1 MCIASLRREDVE
13 RTIMTLT
20 HDVVIIGATYE
31 GIAAAKRAINLK
43 KLVALVQQPFTG
55 HLGTSESVLI
65 ATSSQITYFYRI
77 LNQWEETAIYPR
89 WERVRSWAIEVD
101 ATIKA
106 RDSLAILAARGVD
119 VIEGSGE
126 FVRLPRL
133 GFIAGDRKLFAASYL
148 IATGTRPRVPAIL
161 GLEEI
166 PYLQPSDIWKIENIE
181 IIPRY
186 ITIIGDTPIALC
198 LAQLLRRFGKE
209 ITLII
214 STDRLL
220 PSEDPE
226 ISRWVGALLEAEGVR
241 ILTGQSV
248 SQVKAIDGQK
258 LLQLGNH
265 VMETEEILLAGD
277 YESNHEGLNLEGVGV
292 TVENGRIQTNQRLQ
306 TTNPRIYACHGLEND
321 YPDPAIALEN
331 ALLLSKSSLDRRT
344 IPRILPL
351 DPAIARV
358 GLTETQARQQ
368 YGERIQILPVPWKQ
382 SITLTMTGETTGFG
396 KIIVTENEKILGAC
410 LIGSGGKEAIG
421 SIALAMRENLPI
433 SSLNSSIYPFA
444 SLSEIIGLIG
454 DSFPHPVSWIER
466 LKRFF
471 RGK

>member
-13 RTIMTLT
+13 RIIMTLT

-31 GIAAAKRAINLK
+31 GIVAAKRAIDLK
-43 KLVALVQQPFTG
+43 KRVALVQQPFIG
-55 HLGTSESVLI
+55 HLGASESVFI

-77 LNQWEETAIYPR
+77 LNQWEEAAIYPC

-106 RDSLAILAARGVD
+106 QDSLAILAARGVD

-133 GFIAGDRKLFAASYL
+133 GFIAGSRKLFAASYL
-148 IATGTRPRVPAIL
+148 IATGTRPCVPAIL

-166 PYLQPSDIWKIENIE
+166 RYLQTLDIWKIADITA
-181 IIPRY
+181 ISRH
-186 ITIIGDTPIALC
+186 ITIIGDNPIALC

-209 ITLII
+209 ITVII

-220 PSEDPE
+220 PQEDPE
-226 ISRWVGALLEAEGVR
+226 ISRWVSSLLEAEGVR
-241 ILTGQSV
+241 ILIGQSV

-292 TVENGRIQTNQRLQ
+292 TVENGRIRTNQRLQ
-306 TTNPRIYACHGLEND
+306 TTNPRIYACNSLEND
-321 YPDPAIALEN
+321 YPEPTIALEN

-351 DPAIARV
+351 DPALARV

-368 YGERIQILPVPWKQ
+368 YGERIQILPVPLQQ
-382 SITLTMTGETTGFG
+382 SIALTMTGETTGFG
-396 KIIVTENEKILGAC
+396 KIIVTENGKILGAC
-410 LIGSGGKEAIG
+410 LIGSAVAEVIG

-444 SLSEIIGLIG
+444 SLSEIIGAIG
-454 DSFPHPVSWIER
+454 DSFPRPVSWIDR

-471 RGK
+471 QGK